1 MDKIERAQ
9 ALRDDER
16 MHYNCC
22 QAVLV
27 PFAEECGLSEEA
39 AVRLGSNFGSGMRHG
54 GTCGVITGS
63 LMVLGMLGKG
73 EEESRRFLQA
83 FKEEKGCL
91 TCAELLQK
99 DIDAGVPRKI
109 GCDSNVRS
117 AVTLV
122 EDILKD

>member
-9 ALRDDER
+9 ALRNDER
-16 MHYNCC
+16 VHYNCC

-27 PFAEECGLSEEA
+27 PFAAECGLSEEA
-39 AVRLGSNFGSGMRHG
+39 ALRLGTNFGSGMRHG
-54 GTCGVITGS
+54 GTCGAITGS

-83 FKEEKGCL
+83 FKEKKGRL

-99 DIDAGVPRKI
+99 DMDAGVPRKT

-117 AVTLV
+117 AVALA
-122 EDILKD
+122 EEILKD